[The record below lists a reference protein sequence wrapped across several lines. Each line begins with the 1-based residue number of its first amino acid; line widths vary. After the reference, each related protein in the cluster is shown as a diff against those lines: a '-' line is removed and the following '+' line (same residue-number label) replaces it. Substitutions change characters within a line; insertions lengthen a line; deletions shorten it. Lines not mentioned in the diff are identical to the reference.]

1 MRRCPTPRRNR
12 HNAIR
17 VPRPCH
23 VIFTNRVPLR
33 RAVAP
38 AFCYTMARIVK
49 PVPYPNPK
57 ASCASRD
64 PPVSNDARQPI
75 GQAIIHTLLSALV
88 GLGLWLIRHVPWRA
102 RKAFS
107 FWLGRIIARRQRKR
121 HQAARINLDIAFG
134 ERFDD
139 AEKDRITEQS
149 FGSFIRCMLDAA
161 ALIPTMTADN
171 WQERVKVPQ
180 ADIDALAEL
189 SARGKGILVM
199 FSHYGNWEL
208 MGAAMPFI
216 THCPVHVVAKRQSP
230 VTNPFIEQFRTAT
243 GNKVIYKEGA
253 VRATLR
259 ALKKNELIGIS
270 IDQNFSQG
278 IFVPFFGVA
287 AGTVDT
293 LAALSRASGA
303 PIVPLVCVPN
313 EDGSYQGRLLPAIE
327 PIKTDNKDDDIH
339 TLTLNCF
346 KVLEETIDA
355 RPEYWLWGHKR
366 WKSRPPGE
374 QPKQDFYTG

>member
-1 MRRCPTPRRNR
+1 MIAGPEGPQ
-12 HNAIR
+12 
-17 VPRPCH
+17 PCH
-23 VIFTNRVPLR
+23 FYQVAARR
-33 RAVAP
+33 RAVTP
-38 AFCYTMARIVK
+38 AFCYTMARIGRTGAVSK
-49 PVPYPNPK
+49 PNPK
-57 ASCASRD
+57 VLCASRE
-64 PPVSNDARQPI
+64 PVSSDARQSI
-75 GQAIIHTLLSALV
+75 GHTISHSLLSALV
-88 GLGLWLIRHVPWRA
+88 GLGLWCIRHVPWRW
-102 RKAFS
+102 RKALAER
-107 FWLGRIIARRQRKR
+107 LGRTIARRQRKR

-134 ERFDD
+134 DRFDD

-161 ALIPTMTADN
+161 ALIPTMNADN
-171 WQERVKVPQ
+171 WRDRVKVPQ
-180 ADIDALAEL
+180 QDIDALNTLFE
-189 SARGKGILVM
+189 RGKGVMVM

-216 THCPVHVVAKRQSP
+216 TDHPVHVVAKRQSP
-230 VTNPFIEQFRTAT
+230 VTNPFIENFRTAT

-259 ALKKNELIGIS
+259 ALKKNELVGIS

-313 EDGSYQGRLLPAIE
+313 DDGSYSGRLLPAIE
-327 PIKTDNKDDDIH
+327 PIKTDDKDDDIH

-346 KVLEETIDA
+346 KVLEETIRA

-374 QPKQDFYTG
+374 QPKRDFYAQ